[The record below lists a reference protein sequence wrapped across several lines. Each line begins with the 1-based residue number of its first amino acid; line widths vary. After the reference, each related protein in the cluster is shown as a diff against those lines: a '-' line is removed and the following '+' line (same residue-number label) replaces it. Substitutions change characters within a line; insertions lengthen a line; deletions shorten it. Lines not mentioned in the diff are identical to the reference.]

1 MKRLMILLA
10 AGFAALGAWA
20 STYTVGGYTWTYFTV
35 NTDAG
40 QVAMIGNGSSCAVTP
55 KPTGAL
61 TLPSKMGT
69 YPVGW
74 IGANAFYGCTGLTD
88 VTIPSGVTDIADQ
101 AFEGCS
107 AMKTVSIP
115 ASVTLIGNYAF
126 ANCASLASVTIPSGV
141 TNLRQG
147 AFAGCSK
154 LEEVKLPSSLQTIE
168 KWAFRNCTSL
178 KGLTIPGSVTSIG
191 TEAFRDCSSLV
202 VTYLPLGLR
211 GKVAVSDVF
220 SGTASGFEDRY
231 YGSATASGCT
241 WYFYVNAGGGAV
253 LSGTPF
259 GRSAA
264 VLPEP
269 SGDLAIPS
277 TLGDYTVTGLGS
289 DSFRSCGKLK
299 TVSIPASVT
308 SIYTWA
314 FDGCSGLESF
324 TVASGNAQYRAV
336 NGFLLTKDGKKL
348 VHGVTG
354 EGGVVTIPEGV
365 TTIGNSAFDRMAG
378 LTSVTIPTSV
388 TTIESYAFFYCT
400 GLRCVTIPDSV
411 TYIESFVF
419 KYCYA
424 LSYASLPGA
433 LRENAPVGLFTGC
446 PPDLFISYRG
456 FDPELTI
463 SANGSLEDVVLNGA
477 TRVTLPS
484 VVTSIGDSAFSD
496 LTALAHVIIPASVT
510 SISAWAF
517 DGCSGLKSFTVAS
530 DNPSFKSSGDFLLT
544 KDGKKLVQGVTGED
558 GTATIP
564 AGVEVV
570 GNSAFYGLDNLTSVT
585 IPETVADIEKWAFGG
600 CGRLKSFTVASG
612 NTAFKAVNGLL
623 LTKDGET
630 LVCGVNGNVTVPNGV
645 KVIDASAFNLLD
657 GLTSVTIPD
666 SVTYIE
672 DYAFNGC
679 ESLTSVTIPDS
690 VTSLGQGV
698 FANCKNLAR
707 VLLPKRFEG
716 SLDSSVFQGCAAGLS
731 VSYYDALYA
740 VRFHRNDASDEKTA
754 DYDFAHGVSTHLPSL
769 KSLGWARRGCDFLGW
784 ATSRAN
790 ADAGKVWKKDWAA
803 VSSPVAAGKTLDV
816 YAVWALKPNSYAIEF
831 IRNDGAGTWRTVG
844 FNYGEKTRMPSLAN
858 GLGWARRG
866 YAFKGWALTTADAN
880 AGKVWKGDWAYVS
893 TPVKAGKVLTVYA
906 VWELKPGFYQ
916 IRFNKNDGSGKWRA
930 LGFEC
935 DKSTKLS
942 TIAGLGWE
950 RPGYTFKGWGSSAA
964 NASAGKVWKTD
975 GAAVKNAA
983 AEGRTLSVYAIWA
996 LP

>member
-1 MKRLMILLA
+1 MNRLMMLLA

-40 QVAMIGNGSSCAVTP
+40 QVAMIGNGSSCAATP

-69 YPVGW
+69 YPVGK
-74 IGANAFYGCTGLTD
+74 IARNAFKGCTGLTD
-88 VTIPSGVTDIADQ
+88 VTIPSGVTDIENQ

-115 ASVTLIGNYAF
+115 ASVTLIGNFAF
-126 ANCASLASVTIPSGV
+126 ANCASLTYVAIPSGV
-141 TNLRQG
+141 TNLRLG
-147 AFAGCSK
+147 AFAGCTK
-154 LEEVKLPSSLQTIE
+154 LEKVKLPSSLQTIE

-178 KGLTIPGSVTSIG
+178 KDLTIPGSVTSIG
-191 TEAFRDCSSLV
+191 TEAFRDCSSLGV
-202 VTYLPLGLR
+202 AYLPLGLR
-211 GKVAVSDVF
+211 EKVAVSDVF
-220 SGTASGFEDRY
+220 SGAASGFEDRY
-231 YGSATASGCT
+231 YDSATASGYT
-241 WYFYVNAGGGAV
+241 WYFYVDAGGGAV

-264 VLPEP
+264 VWPEP

-277 TLGDYTVTGLGS
+277 TLGDYTVTGLGVH
-289 DSFRSCGKLK
+289 SFRLCGKLK

-336 NGFLLTKDGKKL
+336 NGLLLTKDGKKL

-365 TTIGNSAFDRMAG
+365 TNIGNSAFDSLAG

-388 TTIESYAFFYCT
+388 TTIQDYAFYKCT
-400 GLRCVTIPDSV
+400 GLRRVTIPDSV
-411 TYIESFVF
+411 TSIGSYVF
-419 KYCYA
+419 QACSV

-433 LRENAPVGLFTGC
+433 FRENTPVGLFTGC
-446 PPDLFISYRG
+446 PPDLVISYRG
-456 FDPELTI
+456 FNPELTI

-484 VVTSIGDSAFSD
+484 VVTSIGDNAFSD

-517 DGCSGLKSFTVAS
+517 DGCSGLKLFTVAS
-530 DNPSFKSSGDFLLT
+530 DNPSFKASGGFLLT

-570 GNSAFYGLDNLTSVT
+570 GNSAFYGLDNLTAVT
-585 IPETVADIEKWAFGG
+585 IPETVADIEKYAFGG

-645 KVIDASAFNLLD
+645 KTISYAAFNLLD
-657 GLTSVTIPD
+657 GLTSVTIP
-666 SVTYIE
+666 SGVTTIE
-672 DYAFNGC
+672 NYAFNGC

-698 FANCKNLAR
+698 FAECKNLAR

-716 SLDSSVFQGCAAGLS
+716 SLDSSVFFSGCPAGLS

-754 DYDFAHGVSTHLPSL
+754 DYDFAHGVDTHLPSL

-816 YAVWALKPNSYAIEF
+816 YAVWALKSGSYAIEF
-831 IRNDGAGTWRTVG
+831 VRNDGAGTWRTVG

-866 YAFKGWALTTADAN
+866 YDFKGWALTTADAN
-880 AGKVWKGDWAYVS
+880 AGKVWKGDWAYVA
-893 TPVKAGKVLTVYA
+893 TPVKAGEVLTAYA

-916 IRFNKNDGSGKWRA
+916 IRFNKNDGSGKWRT

-950 RPGYTFKGWGSSAA
+950 RPGYTFRGWASNAA
-964 NASAGKVWKTD
+964 NAAAGKVWKAD
-975 GAAVKNAA
+975 GAWIRNVA
-983 AEGRTLSVYAIWA
+983 AEGKTLSIYAIWE
-996 LP
+996 